1 MSVYDL
7 LLVGATVVD
16 PFSGKD
22 LKLDIGVQDGRIH
35 PVEDGGKRDAA
46 KILDVG
52 GCMICPGFVDTHMH
66 DEEIDDP
73 DTTQLALLRQGVTTC
88 IAGNCGSGP
97 LQDDVRPSR
106 SKPWLNIGYMTGH
119 SVLRNKVGMVEADRY
134 RPATESEIEGMKILL
149 LEELRKGSFGL
160 SFGLEYNPGTGRA
173 EIMELSKVVKGF
185 ERRWVSSHIRH
196 DGSLCLEAVREMV
209 DLAEDAG
216 VRVQLS
222 HLGSMTAF
230 GFAAE
235 ALDILYEGLEKGF
248 DLTWDSYPYGAFCT
262 RLGSAVFD
270 PGFEERFD
278 KTIDALEVGSGPH
291 AGKRLDRDLFEQLR
305 RDCPQTLIIAHVMNE
320 DEMKLILRDR
330 LCAIGSD
337 ALLLNGGGHPRAAGA
352 FPRGINWLRE
362 GGMSWNRAISHAT
375 SIPAGMCWL
384 DAGRIKEGVP
394 ADLVVFDP
402 DTFGDRATFGEPL
415 LPPEGIKYVIVNGKI
430 AVEDGVAG
438 KEPCGRFMVRD

>member
-1 MSVYDL
+1 MSTYDIL
-7 LLVGATVVD
+7 LRGGTVAD

-22 LKLDIGVQDGRIH
+22 RDLDVGIKDGRICRIG
-35 PVEDGGKRDAA
+35 DGEPDAA

-52 GCMICPGFVDTHMH
+52 GCMVCPGFVDTHMH

-97 LQDDVRPSR
+97 LQEEIRPSR
-106 SKPWLNIGYMTGH
+106 SKPWVNIGYMTGH
-119 SVLRNKVGMVEADRY
+119 SVLRNKVGMGEADRY
-134 RPATESEIEGMKILL
+134 RPAAESEIEGMKVLL

-173 EIMELSKVVKGF
+173 EIIELSRVVKGF
-185 ERRWVSSHIRH
+185 EKRWVSSHIRH

-209 DLAEDAG
+209 DLAAETG

-230 GFAAE
+230 GLASE
-235 ALDILYEGLEKGF
+235 ALDILHDGRKRGL

-262 RLGSAVFD
+262 SLGSTVFD
-270 PGFEERFD
+270 PGFEERFH
-278 KTIDALEVGSGPH
+278 KPMSALEVGSGPH
-291 AGKRLDRDLFEQLR
+291 AGKRLDRELFEQLR

-320 DEMKLILRDR
+320 DEMKLILRDPR
-330 LCAIGSD
+330 CAIGSD
-337 ALLLNGGGHPRAAGA
+337 ALLLDGGGHPRAAGA

-362 GGMSWNRAISHAT
+362 GGLDWNHAVSHAT
-375 SIPAGMCWL
+375 SIPSGMCWL
-384 DAGRIKEGVP
+384 DAGRIEAGAH
-394 ADLVVFDP
+394 ADLVVFEP
-402 DTFGDRATFGEPL
+402 DKFRDMATFDKPL
-415 LPPEGIKYVIVNGKI
+415 LPPAGIKYVIVNGRI
-430 AVEDGVAG
+430 AVDDGVADT
-438 KEPCGRFMVRD
+438 EPYGRFLVRD